1 MLHAHTRPSWC
12 GGMTE
17 DHMKK
22 PTKEQMEHIE
32 KNCGDKP
39 CEEVCGK
46 LGIWYCPL
54 K

>member
-1 MLHAHTRPSWC
+1 
-12 GGMTE
+12 MTE